1 MYNRYLQCALYLS
14 YTYVY
19 VCILANH
26 VAIYFSSI
34 LVTRICFG
42 KSSVH
47 INENHRSLMFTL
59 NLTDPLSTDITVT
72 VITTDGTATGEL
84 LLLQCIIIIFKH
96 IFMATY
102 CTVFMYVLKF
112 CTLYSKYNWINYA
125 GALCLLRLLR
135 VFSSVFLV

>member
-1 MYNRYLQCALYLS
+1 
-14 YTYVY
+14 
-19 VCILANH
+19 
-26 VAIYFSSI
+26 
-34 LVTRICFG
+34 
-42 KSSVH
+42 
-47 INENHRSLMFTL
+47 MFTL

-112 CTLYSKYNWINYA
+112 CTLYSKYN
-125 GALCLLRLLR
+125 
-135 VFSSVFLV
+135 